1 MTSVLTETLP
11 ASDSRVTRGRLAGAY
26 AEARARLLSQ
36 REAGGHWAGELS
48 SSALS
53 TATAVCALL
62 LVDER
67 RHAALARGGARWLL
81 ENQNEDGGW
90 GDTVRSVSN
99 ISTTMLC
106 RAALTVWKRSTAA
119 QDGSR
124 AANAPASS
132 GQVEIGLRRAES
144 YLEGVCGGLDSA
156 TLACAVRRR
165 YGKDHTFSVPILCCC
180 ALAGLVDWKE
190 VPALPFE
197 LACFPSAAYRR
208 LNLPVVS
215 YALPALISLGLLIHN
230 KRPPSCPVTRAVRR
244 AAAPRALRKLEAIQ
258 PENGGFLEA
267 APLVSFVTMGL
278 AGAGLAAHPV
288 VERCVQFL
296 RGAVRADG
304 SWPID
309 TNLST
314 WVTTLS
320 INALGDDG
328 PRDESANKETDAR
341 DGLRRWLLGQQYRSV
356 HPFTS
361 AAPGGWGWTPLPGA
375 VPDADDTA
383 GALLALHNLGA
394 PDEARAAAVAGLRW
408 LLDLQN
414 RDGGFPTFCRGWG
427 YLPFDRSSADITAHA
442 LRALNAWAAA
452 FDAPHHSGR
461 DRGQAGANE
470 TPFGSVRERA
480 ALLRRIRRAVE
491 KGVNY
496 LERAQRADGS
506 WLPLW
511 FGNQHAPDDEN
522 PTYGT
527 ARVLAAFRD
536 LGLWHTEAARR
547 GRAWLVAAQ
556 HESGGWGGAAAA
568 PPSVEETALA
578 VEALTDGDA
587 VAGGDG
593 AAQSEAV
600 ARGLRWLVE
609 RVEDGSYLDPS
620 PIGFYFAKLWY
631 FERLYPLV
639 FTVGALG
646 RALRLAEAGGQ
657 DWVQAETSAE
667 GIYV

>member
-1 MTSVLTETLP
+1 MSSVLTETLP
-11 ASDSRVTRGRLAGAY
+11 TSDARVTRERLADAHR
-26 AEARARLLSQ
+26 EARSRLLSL
-36 REAGGHWAGELS
+36 REEGGHWAGELS

-67 RHAALARGGARWLL
+67 RYAALAAGGVRWLL
-81 ENQNEDGGW
+81 DQQNGDGGW
-90 GDTVRSVSN
+90 GDTTRSFSN

-106 RAALTVWKRSTAA
+106 RAALTIWKKSAES
-119 QDGSR
+119 QGGSPV
-124 AANAPASS
+124 ACPSQSS
-132 GQVEIGLRRAES
+132 EKAEVGLHRAEA
-144 YLEGVCGGLDSA
+144 YLETACGGLDSA
-156 TLACAVRRR
+156 TLTRAIRRR

-180 ALAGLVDWKE
+180 ALAGLVGWDE
-190 VPALPFE
+190 VPALPYE
-197 LACFPSAAYRR
+197 LACFPASAYRR

-230 KRPPSCPVTRAVRR
+230 RRPPGCVVTRSIRR
-244 AAAPRALRKLEAIQ
+244 AAAPHALRKLEAIQ
-258 PENGGFLEA
+258 PANGGFLEA

-288 VERCVQFL
+288 AARCVQFL
-296 RGAVRADG
+296 QSAVRADG

-320 INALGDDG
+320 INALDG
-328 PRDESANKETDAR
+328 GAEPHEEGSRAGGGATDVEK
-341 DGLRRWLLGQQYRSV
+341 LRRWLLEQQYRSV

-361 AAPGGWGWTPLPGA
+361 AAPGGWGWTPLLGA

-383 GALLALHNLGA
+383 GALLALHSLGA
-394 PDEARAAAVAGLRW
+394 TDESRAAAVAGLRW

-442 LRALNAWAAA
+442 LRALDAWAAVLDGDRRDEKESLFKSA
-452 FDAPHHSGR
+452 KGR
-461 DRGQAGANE
+461 ASFRG
-470 TPFGSVRERA
+470 
-480 ALLRRIRRAVE
+480 RIRRAVE
-491 KGVNY
+491 KGVAY
-496 LERAQRADGS
+496 LARAQRADGS

-527 ARVLAAFRD
+527 ARVLSAYAA
-536 LGLWHTEAARR
+536 LGLRDSEAARR
-547 GRAWLVAAQ
+547 GRGWLVNSQ
-556 HESGGWGGAAAA
+556 HESGGWGGAAGA

-578 VEALTDGDA
+578 TEALIKVGAGSDL
-587 VAGGDG
+587 VAEH
-593 AAQSEAV
+593 EAIT
-600 ARGLRWLVE
+600 RGLRWLVG
-609 RVEDGSYLDPS
+609 RVEDGSYLDAS

-631 FERLYPLV
+631 FEKLYPLV

-646 RALRLAEAGGQ
+646 RALRLAEGGGAGR
-657 DWVQAETSAE
+657 VRSETSA
-667 GIYV
+667 GKIYV